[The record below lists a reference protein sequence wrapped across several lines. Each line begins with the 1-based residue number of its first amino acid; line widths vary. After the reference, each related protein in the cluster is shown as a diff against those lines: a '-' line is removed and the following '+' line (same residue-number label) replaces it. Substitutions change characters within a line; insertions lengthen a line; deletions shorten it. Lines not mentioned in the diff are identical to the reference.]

1 MDSSKPRGILA
12 SLEHKAVES
21 PRRAS
26 LSTRPMRG
34 PALVVGSCL
43 LVVGVLAWG
52 LYSGPSPVIVHEGLP
67 PAAAFTHAQQPE
79 PVANHEAAAIVDEA
93 PPPASL
99 PTSLPT
105 SLPASSPA
113 LAAVL
118 APTPIATVVLQGER
132 AARPHV
138 KPKPKPKPVMQRE
151 QPRSTPRAAP
161 DTDIAL
167 LSAIVAHAKEHD
179 VVEPRAG
186 DSTASL
192 LRRCQ
197 RVGGEE
203 GRLCHVRICA
213 TRVDDEA
220 CRFD

>member
-12 SLEHKAVES
+12 SLEHKAAEP
-21 PRRAS
+21 PRRAT

-34 PALVVGSCL
+34 PALVVGSGL
-43 LVVGVLAWG
+43 LVAAVLAWG

-67 PAAAFTHAQQPE
+67 AAPAYSHAPAPQPE
-79 PVANHEAAAIVDEA
+79 PVAGNEAAAIVDEA
-93 PPPASL
+93 PPPAPS
-99 PTSLPT
+99 T
-105 SLPASSPA
+105 A

-132 AARPHV
+132 AVAARPHA
-138 KPKPKPKPVMQRE
+138 KPKPKPKPVAQRE
-151 QPRSTPRAAP
+151 QPRRAPRAAP

-167 LSAIVAHAKEHD
+167 LSAIVAHAKDHD

-186 DSTASL
+186 DNTASL

-203 GRLCHVRICA
+203 GRLCHVRICS
-213 TRVDDEA
+213 TRVGDDA